1 MPLIHPF
8 ERSSRHPVFRRV
20 HNDQPR
26 EIGRELKPETY
37 RKGQETSVSETVSA
51 ARSPGRTRQKT
62 ILESAGLAVLYV
74 LPIAD
79 GFIKTWHWNSFH
91 HAHPVGSIPRAIFF
105 LTLLVWALAWLVI
118 AALDRLPPRGRN
130 VAWITFSV
138 LLVWLL
144 GRIGAVVFG
153 AHPAIALRTLLVS
166 HIGVI
171 LVPVALFLLWTLR
184 PQILRQVLGA
194 VRMVFTVSAFGMII
208 LLPKLAWQALHFE
221 APEQTSFV
229 SPSLQPAASAQPRI
243 VWIIMDELSYHEV
256 FENPP
261 SGLTFPNLE
270 RFAQHSTTF
279 SNLQPTGYHTEEVI
293 PGLILGQPV
302 ADVEHIY
309 GRPFRFRSTYRGAW
323 HPYDPALTLFGEAHR
338 RGWTTGIA
346 GWFNPYCRYLP
357 GVLDRCFWQ
366 YSDVYP
372 GLPVK
377 LDYNRSTLANLWALV
392 PPHEHL
398 DPLAVHRI
406 DHETHMHDYADIM
419 KQSESLLHDQRIRF
433 VMLHL
438 PVPHTP
444 GIYNR
449 SRHELVPAGNY
460 IDNLVL
466 ADDTLGRL
474 MKLIQSMPDAAETSV
489 IVSSDHSWR
498 VADWKILSDWTPEEE
513 RISGERFDPRP
524 VLMVHLAG
532 SEEGHDVAHPTSA
545 MVVHS
550 ILDAM
555 LRGQA
560 ETPSAIAA
568 LAAGEPA
575 ITAPEGGPAARGSPK

>member
-1 MPLIHPF
+1 LN
-8 ERSSRHPVFRRV
+8 S
-20 HNDQPR
+20 NA
-26 EIGRELKPETY
+26 Y
-37 RKGQETSVSETVSA
+37 RKATKTAADGVSV
-51 ARSPGRTRQKT
+51 ARSDGKAWQKVT
-62 ILESAGLAVLYV
+62 LESAGLAVLYV

-79 GFIKTWHWNSFH
+79 GFVKTWHVNSFH

-105 LTLLVWALAWLVI
+105 LTLLVWVLAWFVI
-118 AALDRLPPRGRN
+118 AALDRLPRRGRN
-130 VAWITFSV
+130 VAWIALSV

-153 AHPAIALRTLLVS
+153 AHPAMALRTLLLS

-171 LVPVALFLLWTLR
+171 CLPIALLLVWRAR
-184 PQILRQVLGA
+184 PKILQQVFGA
-194 VRMVFTVSAFGMII
+194 VGMVFTIAAFGMII
-208 LLPKLAWQALHFE
+208 LLPKLAWQAFRFE

-229 SPSLQPAASAQPRI
+229 NPLLQPATSPQRRI
-243 VWIIMDELSYHEV
+243 VWILMDELSYHEV
-256 FENPP
+256 FERPP

-323 HPYDPALTLFGEAHR
+323 HPYDPARTLFGEAHPL
-338 RGWTTGIA
+338 GWTTGIA
-346 GWFNPYCRYLP
+346 AWFNPYCRFLP

-366 YSDVYP
+366 DTDVYP

-377 LDYNRSTLANLWALV
+377 LYYNRSTLANLWALL

-398 DPLAVHRI
+398 DPLAIHRI
-406 DHETHMHDYADIM
+406 DHETHMHDYADVM
-419 KQSESLLHDQRIRF
+419 TQSESLLRDRRIRF

-438 PVPHTP
+438 PVPHPP

-449 SRHELVPAGNY
+449 GSHALAPAGNY
-460 IDNLVL
+460 IDNLAL

-474 MKLIQSMPDAAETSV
+474 MKTIQSTPDADETTV

-498 VADWKILSDWTPEEE
+498 VAEWKKLSDWTPEEGQ
-513 RISGERFDPRP
+513 ISGERFDPRP
-524 VLMVHLAG
+524 VLMVHLPG
-532 SEEGHDVAHPTSA
+532 SEEGRAIARPTSL

-550 ILDAM
+550 IIDAM
-555 LRGQA
+555 LRGKA
-560 ETPSAIAA
+560 ETPEAIAA
-568 LAAGEPA
+568 LAAAEPA
-575 ITAPEGGPAARGSPK
+575 ITVPEGGSASRGSPN

>member
-1 MPLIHPF
+1 
-8 ERSSRHPVFRRV
+8 V
-20 HNDQPR
+20 
-26 EIGRELKPETY
+26 
-37 RKGQETSVSETVSA
+37 A
-51 ARSPGRTRQKT
+51 
-62 ILESAGLAVLYV
+62 
-74 LPIAD
+74 
-79 GFIKTWHWNSFH
+79 
-91 HAHPVGSIPRAIFF
+91 SIPRAIFL
-105 LTLLVWALAWLVI
+105 LTLLVWAVAWLVI
-118 AALDRLPPRGRN
+118 SAFDRLPPRGRN
-130 VAWITFSV
+130 VAWIALSV

-153 AHPAIALRTLLVS
+153 AHPALALRTLLVS

-171 LVPVALFLLWTLR
+171 VLPIALFILWKL
-184 PQILRQVLGA
+184 QSKALRQVLNA
-194 VRMVFTVSAFGMII
+194 VRMVFTVAAFGMII

-229 SPSLQPAASAQPRI
+229 SPSLQPAASPQSRI
-243 VWIIMDELSYHEV
+243 VWILMDELSYREV
-256 FENPP
+256 FEDPP

-270 RFAQHSTTF
+270 RFAQHSITF

-293 PGLILGQPV
+293 PGLILGQPIG
-302 ADVEHIY
+302 DVEHIY

-323 HPYDPALTLFGEAHR
+323 HPYDPAQTIFGDAHR
-338 RGWTTGIA
+338 LGWTTGIA
-346 GWFNPYCRYLP
+346 AWFNPYCRYLP

-366 YSDVYP
+366 DTDVYP

-377 LDYNRSTLANLWALV
+377 LYYNRSTLANLWALL

-398 DPLAVHRI
+398 DPLAVRRI
-406 DHETHMHDYADIM
+406 DRETHMQDYADVM
-419 KQSESLLHDQRIRF
+419 TQSESLLRDQRIRF

-438 PVPHTP
+438 PVPHPP

-449 SRHELVPAGNY
+449 GRHELVPAGNY

-474 MKLIQSMPDAAETSV
+474 MKLIHSTPDAAQTSV
-489 IVSSDHSWR
+489 IVSSDHGWR
-498 VADWKILSDWTPEEE
+498 VADWKKLSDWTPEEE
-513 RISGERFDPRP
+513 QISGEHFDPRP

-532 SEEGHDVAHPTSA
+532 SEEGHTVARPTSA

-550 ILDAM
+550 ILSAM

-560 ETPSAIAA
+560 ETPAAIAA
-568 LAAGEPA
+568 LAAVEPA
-575 ITAPEGGPAARGSPK
+575 ITAPEGGPLARGSPN

>member
-1 MPLIHPF
+1 
-8 ERSSRHPVFRRV
+8 V
-20 HNDQPR
+20 
-26 EIGRELKPETY
+26 
-37 RKGQETSVSETVSA
+37 
-51 ARSPGRTRQKT
+51 
-62 ILESAGLAVLYV
+62 
-74 LPIAD
+74 
-79 GFIKTWHWNSFH
+79 
-91 HAHPVGSIPRAIFF
+91 
-105 LTLLVWALAWLVI
+105 AWLEI
-118 AALDRLPPRGRN
+118 AAFDRLPRRGRN
-130 VAWITFSV
+130 VAGIALCV

-171 LVPVALFLLWTLR
+171 LVPVVLFMLWKLQ
-184 PQILRQVLGA
+184 PKILEQLLGA
-194 VRMVFTVSAFGMII
+194 VRMVFTVAAFGMII

-229 SPSLQPAASAQPRI
+229 NPSLQPAAPPQPRI
-243 VWIIMDELSYHEV
+243 VWILMDELSYHEV
-256 FENPP
+256 FEDPP
-261 SGLTFPNLE
+261 SGLAFPNFQ
-270 RFAQHSTTF
+270 RFAQHSVAF

-302 ADVEHIY
+302 ADVDHIY

-323 HPYDPALTLFGEAHR
+323 RRYDPQRTLFGEAHR
-338 RGWTTGIA
+338 LGWTTGIV

-377 LDYNRSTLANLWALV
+377 LYYNGSTLANLWALL

-398 DPLAVHRI
+398 DPLAIHKI
-406 DHETHMHDYADIM
+406 DHQTHMQDYTDIM
-419 KQSESLLHDQRIRF
+419 TQSESLLRDQRIRF

-474 MKLIQSMPDAAETSV
+474 MKLIQSTSDAAETSV
-489 IVSSDHSWR
+489 IVSSDHAWR
-498 VADWKILSDWTPEEE
+498 VTDWKKLSDWTPEEE
-513 RISGERFDPRP
+513 HISGERFDPRP

-532 SEEGHDVAHPTSA
+532 SEEGRTIAEPTSA
-545 MVVHS
+545 MVIHS

-560 ETPSAIAA
+560 ATSSAIAA
-568 LAAGEPA
+568 LAAVEPA
-575 ITAPEGGPAARGSPK
+575 ITVPEGGPAVRGSPD

>member
-1 MPLIHPF
+1 M
-8 ERSSRHPVFRRV
+8 
-20 HNDQPR
+20 
-26 EIGRELKPETY
+26 
-37 RKGQETSVSETVSA
+37 
-51 ARSPGRTRQKT
+51 
-62 ILESAGLAVLYV
+62 
-74 LPIAD
+74 
-79 GFIKTWHWNSFH
+79 WNSFH

-105 LTLLVWALAWLVI
+105 LMLLVWALAWLVI

-130 VAWITFSV
+130 VAWIALSV

-144 GRIGAVVFG
+144 GRIGAVVLG
-153 AHPAIALRTLLVS
+153 AHPALALRALLVS

-171 LVPVALFLLWTLR
+171 VVPVALLLLWKLQTKTL
-184 PQILRQVLGA
+184 QQVLDA
-194 VRMVFTVSAFGMII
+194 VRIVFMVAAFGMVI

-229 SPSLQPAASAQPRI
+229 NPSLQPAASAQPRI
-243 VWIIMDELSYHEV
+243 VWILMDELSYHEV
-256 FENPP
+256 FEDPP
-261 SGLTFPNLE
+261 SGLAFPNFE

-323 HPYDPALTLFGEAHR
+323 HPYDPAQTIFGDAHR
-338 RGWTTGIA
+338 LGWTTGIA

-366 YSDVYP
+366 DTDVYP

-377 LDYNRSTLANLWALV
+377 LYYSRSALANLWALL

-398 DPLAVHRI
+398 DPLAIHRI
-406 DHETHMHDYADIM
+406 DHETHMHDYADVM
-419 KQSESLLHDQRIRF
+419 AQSESLLRDQRIRF
-433 VMLHL
+433 RHAAS

-444 GIYNR
+444 GIYDR
-449 SRHELVPAGNY
+449 SRHQLVPAGNY

-474 MKLIQSMPDAAETSV
+474 MKLIQTTPDAAQTSV
-489 IVSSDHSWR
+489 IVSSDHAWR
-498 VADWKILSDWTPEEE
+498 VAEWKKLSDWTPEEE
-513 RISGERFDPRP
+513 QISGERFDPRP

-532 SEEGHDVAHPTSA
+532 SEEGRTVARPTSA
-545 MVVHS
+545 MVVHR
-550 ILDAM
+550 ILKAM

-560 ETPSAIAA
+560 ETPAAIAA
-568 LAAGEPA
+568 LATVEPA
-575 ITAPEGGPAARGSPK
+575 MTTPEGGPAARGSPN

>member
-1 MPLIHPF
+1 
-8 ERSSRHPVFRRV
+8 
-20 HNDQPR
+20 
-26 EIGRELKPETY
+26 LKPETY
-37 RKGQETSVSETVSA
+37 LKGQKTSAVETVSA
-51 ARSPGRTRQKT
+51 ARSSGKTWQKT

-105 LTLLVWALAWLVI
+105 FTLLVWALAWLVLT
-118 AALDRLPPRGRN
+118 AFDRLPPRGRN
-130 VAWITFSV
+130 VAGIALSV

-153 AHPAIALRTLLVS
+153 AHPAIALRALLAS
-166 HIGVI
+166 DIGVI
-171 LVPVALFLLWTLR
+171 LVPVALLILWKLQ
-184 PQILRQVLGA
+184 PKILRQVLGA
-194 VRMVFTVSAFGMII
+194 VRTLFTIAAFGMII
-208 LLPKLAWQALHFE
+208 LLPKLAWQAMRFE

-229 SPSLQPAASAQPRI
+229 NPSLRPAASPQPRI
-243 VWIIMDELSYHEV
+243 VWVLMDELSYHEV
-256 FENPP
+256 FEDRP
-261 SGLTFPNLE
+261 SGLTFPNFE
-270 RFAQHSTTF
+270 RFAQHGTTF

-309 GRPFRFRSTYRGAW
+309 GRPFRFRSTYRGSW
-323 HPYDPALTLFGEAHR
+323 HSYDPARTLFGEAHR
-338 RGWTTGIA
+338 LGWTTGIA

-366 YSDVYP
+366 ESDVYP

-377 LDYNRSTLANLWALV
+377 LYYNRSTLANLWALL

-406 DHETHMHDYADIM
+406 DHETHLQDYTGIM
-419 KQSESLLHDQRIRF
+419 TQSESLLRDQRIRF

-449 SRHELVPAGNY
+449 SGHELVPAGNY

-474 MKLIQSMPDAAETSV
+474 MKLIQSTPDAAETSV

-498 VADWKILSDWTPEEE
+498 VTDWKKLSDWTPEEE

-532 SEEGHDVAHPTSA
+532 SEEGRIVARPTSA

-555 LRGQA
+555 LHGQA

-568 LAAGEPA
+568 LAAAEPA
-575 ITAPEGGPAARGSPK
+575 ITAPEGGPAARGSPN